1 MKTTRFKTTMFGAL
15 LAGVLALPLANGA
28 HAEGTKVEKNAATTG
43 SSELN
48 SQTFKALDTD
58 RSGALTEEE
67 YNEMPNASVS
77 FKNAD
82 ANSDGKLTL
91 SELRAVPQ
99 GSAPHS
105 KPAVD

>member
-1 MKTTRFKTTMFGAL
+1 MKTTRFKKAMFGAM
-15 LAGVLALPLANGA
+15 LAGVLSFPLAGA
-28 HAEGTKVEKNAATTG
+28 HAEGTKIEKNAATTG

-58 RSGALTEEE
+58 RSGSLTEEE
-67 YNEMPNASVS
+67 YNEVPNAPVS
-77 FKNAD
+77 FNKAD
-82 ANSDGKLTL
+82 TNNDGKITL
-91 SELRAVPQ
+91 SELRAIPQ